1 MRWEETE
8 HTADVGIRAYG
19 QTAGELFANAA
30 EGMFSLVADLD
41 GVRPV
46 GEVEVR
52 VTADDAPSLLVK
64 WLSDL
69 LYLHETE
76 HLLFRSFDVR
86 IEGTSLQGKARGE
99 AIDKQRHELKLVIKA
114 VTYHR
119 LSVDLERGVAE
130 IIFDI

>member
-1 MRWEETE
+1 VRWEETE

-99 AIDKQRHELKLVIKA
+99 AIDKERHELKLVIKA

-119 LSVDLERGVAE
+119 LSVDLERGVAD

>member
-1 MRWEETE
+1 MRWEEIE
-8 HTADVGIRAYG
+8 HTADVGIRAFG
-19 QTAGELFANAA
+19 TTPGELFANAA
-30 EGMFSLVADLD
+30 EGMFSLVADLE

-52 VTADDAPSLLVK
+52 GSADDLPSLLVK

-86 IEGTSLQGKARGE
+86 VEGTSLQGRARGE
-99 AIDKQRHELKLVIKA
+99 AIDKKRHELKLAIKA